1 MSGIL
6 QNYRSEIS
14 VQTVQGSAVTS
25 GNFSTGTE
33 AIIDNTSDG
42 GSENAKGAIAVS
54 LVVEVNPSFRP
65 QASGAYCALYVSYS
79 KDDTNWTDYEGFA
92 EVQVSTTVDSVFAGS
107 LAMDM
112 PYAKVKGKAIGE
124 DFDFALVGIPIF
136 MDFGA

>member
-1 MSGIL
+1 MSEIL

-14 VQTVQGSAVTS
+14 VQTVQGSAVAA

-33 AIIDNTSDG
+33 TVIDNTSDG

-54 LVVEVNPSFRP
+54 MVVEVNPSFRP
-65 QASGAYCALYVSYS
+65 SNTAYCALYVSYS
-79 KDDTNWTDYEGFA
+79 KDGTNWTDYEGFA

-112 PYAKVKGKAIGE
+112 PYAKVKGKAISYA
-124 DFDFALVGIPIF
+124 FDFALIGIPIF